1 MTLLAELQRRLYP
14 LLAPLGRVYA
24 WGMAERR
31 KAHALGRRPATM
43 PPAPCVS
50 VGNIAL
56 GGSGKTPL
64 VGWIVEWAVARELRP
79 CVLTR
84 GYGGKPP
91 RLPLPVTQDAD
102 WQETG
107 DEPLLLARRFPQ
119 AHVLVDPR
127 RARAVEFARI
137 HLAPRIFIMDDGMQH
152 LRLHRHLDLI
162 LLRLRD
168 FTTDWG
174 RVLPAG
180 PWREGLSALR
190 AGAAFLVKAE
200 PESFLDH
207 AGSIEKRLASFGR
220 PVFSF
225 SLRPQ
230 GLYRVTDGA
239 ALAAPPDGDYVFVSG
254 LGDNPQA
261 AATAQRFM
269 GRAPAQVLAFRDHH
283 VYGQNDVERIRRA
296 KEEHDARVVI
306 CTEKDAVKL
315 AAFALPWLHALRV
328 EVAFGPALFADM
340 PFDLWWEERWRQQSQ
355 IESR

>member
-1 MTLLAELQRRLYP
+1 MKLLENLQRRLYP
-14 LLAPLGRVYA
+14 LLAPLGRFYA
-24 WGMAERR
+24 WGMARR
-31 KAHALGRRPATM
+31 RTAHALGRTPATM
-43 PPAPCVS
+43 PHAPCVS

-64 VGWIVEWAVARELRP
+64 VGWLVRWAVERELRP

-84 GYGGKPP
+84 GYRGRPP
-91 RLPLPVTQDAD
+91 RLPLLVTPDAV
-102 WQETG
+102 WRETG

-119 AHVLVDPR
+119 AHVLVDPE
-127 RARAVEFARI
+127 RARAVDFART
-137 HLAPRIFIMDDGMQH
+137 HLAPKIFIMDDGMQH

-180 PWREGLSALR
+180 PWREGPSALR

-200 PESFLDH
+200 PEAFLAH
-207 AGSIEKRLASFGR
+207 AGSIEKRMAPFGR

-230 GLYRVTDGA
+230 GLYRVEDGA
-239 ALAAPPDGDYVFVSG
+239 ALDVTPDDGYVFVSG
-254 LGDNPQA
+254 LGDNQQA

-269 GRAPAQVLAFRDHH
+269 GRAPVAVLPFRDHH
-283 VYGQNDVERIRRA
+283 VYGRGDVERIRRA
-296 KEEHDARVVI
+296 KEEHGAATVI

-315 AAFALPWLHALRV
+315 AAFALPWLHALRA
-328 EVAFGPALFADM
+328 EVAFGPALFTDM
-340 PFDLWWEERWRQQSQ
+340 PFALWWEERWQCQPHVTGR
-355 IESR
+355 